1 MKNKRLLYVTLA
13 IIVLALGSWA
23 VFGSGGVDVEAFK
36 VTTADVSRT
45 VEDSAIV
52 QSVNENRLYSNQV
65 AKVASLDMEI
75 GQDVSPGAVI
85 MILQNQDLNIQAT
98 QTQIQLAQA
107 QASLD
112 SLAATLERVQLQLSD
127 AGNNQERVAALLASG
142 AVSQSDYEQAV
153 TAVKSLE
160 ASEREIQA
168 SRQSAMSQIT
178 GLQLNLQQIQ
188 SKQNEMKII
197 SPVRGTILTLD
208 VKKDQPVNPG
218 QLLATIGTA
227 QSLELKANIL
237 SDDLAEMKVG
247 QPVLVTAPV
256 LGTRILEGEIQKIY
270 PQAEEKISALGVI
283 QRRVPVIISL
293 KESANL
299 QPGYEVHI
307 AVQTRQQKDAL
318 VVPRQSVRTNTQGT
332 KEVMLIVNN
341 RIKIQPVEIGL
352 GDSKYYTIT
361 RGLGKDDVIVKDA
374 SQNLA
379 PDSRVKTP
387 KS

>member
-1 MKNKRLLYVTLA
+1 MKNKRLMYGTLA
-13 IIVLALGSWA
+13 IIVLALAAWA
-23 VFGSGGVDVEAFK
+23 VNGSGGVDVETFK

-52 QSVNENRLYSNQV
+52 QSVNEHRLYSNQM
-65 AKVASLDMEI
+65 AKVASLDVEI
-75 GQDVSPGAVI
+75 GQDVNPGAIV
-85 MILQNQDLNIQAT
+85 MILQNQDLSIQAT
-98 QTQIQLAQA
+98 QTQTQLAQA

-112 SLAATLERVQLQLSD
+112 SLAASLERIQLQLVD
-127 AGNNQERVAALLASG
+127 ARNNQERVAALLASG

-168 SRQSAMSQIT
+168 SRQSAVSQIT
-178 GLQLNLQQIQ
+178 GLQLNLQQVQ
-188 SKQNEMKII
+188 SKQNEMRII
-197 SPVRGTILTLD
+197 SPVKGTVLTLD

-237 SDDLAEMKVG
+237 SDDLAELKVG
-247 QPVLVTAPV
+247 QSVLVTAPV
-256 LGTRILEGEIQKIY
+256 LGGQILQGEVLKVY

-293 KESANL
+293 KEAANL

-318 VVPRQSVRTNTQGT
+318 VVPRQSVRTNAQGT

-352 GDSKYYTIT
+352 GDSKYYAIAQ
-361 RGLGKDDVIVKDA
+361 GLGKDDVIVKDA

-379 PDSRVKTP
+379 PNSRVKTP